1 MVGRRTGAQRL
12 VPLRLSGGR
21 STWDVAHRPVV
32 SVPTMRTTAKTASA
46 LVGSVALALLLASCN
61 GAAQEPNP
69 ANTGPLAE
77 NTTRAATCDTASSAT
92 VDAIN
97 ALTGSD
103 DVTTVNIEAADGG
116 WYLGTT
122 PASGGDVALWATTVD
137 PTADDFDGT
146 VFPLNRAATD
156 EVDAPTA
163 TASPAPKTFAAD
175 SAAASRV
182 ENCVTDGASK

>member
-1 MVGRRTGAQRL
+1 MVGRRTGVQRL

-21 STWDVAHRPVV
+21 RTWDMAHRQAV
-32 SVPTMRTTAKTASA
+32 SVPTMRTTAKTVSA
-46 LVGSVALALLLASCN
+46 LVGSVTLALLLASCN
-61 GAAQEPNP
+61 GGAQEPDP

-77 NTTRAATCDTASSAT
+77 NTTRAATCDTASGAT

-103 DVTTVNIEAADGG
+103 AVTTVNIEAADGG

-122 PASGGDVALWATTVD
+122 PTSGGDVALWATTVD
-137 PTADDFDGT
+137 PTTDDFDGT
-146 VFPLNRAATD
+146 VFPLNRTATD
-156 EVDAPTA
+156 EVGAPTA

-182 ENCVTDGASK
+182 ENCVTDGAGK